1 MVQRK
6 RTGEFSM
13 PVSFLEFIASLAQ
26 PQPGNRLLD
35 LSWRDDELLS
45 AINRREQP
53 NSLELWGVTSRR
65 EALESR
71 YEVVESDLFLDVP
84 QLARESF
91 DIVVMNPPWGFRLPQ
106 SVLSRSEIGRH
117 ARPDS
122 VSLYLEWA
130 TWYLKPGATLIASVP
145 GAFLHNYSFKCVR
158 DFLLS
163 KLRLR
168 GVFEFK
174 PALVFDVPIS
184 IAVMCLERPRRAD
197 DYKPD
202 CFMAEI
208 DGLDDLRQVYDLYRL
223 ASNTTDNKL
232 PFQLGF
238 SRVGKSIVFTSEPAE
253 TFSPTHT
260 YFARNILSKLN
271 QFPTKALGEIAD
283 VQTGMAVQSR
293 YLLSGKGRSSHRLL
307 AAKNVRDDG
316 TIAGPSFLREATT
329 LAKTDRFQLRT
340 GDILIRT
347 VQSGSKLTGYLSQ
360 PETYSE
366 GVIAAIVPREYEGSL
381 YDHTLLRIRLTDQ
394 APANITPKYI
404 VQLFR
409 NEFDISGFN
418 HVVLDQIVSASTVG
432 RTLARIVPSLLQ
444 DIRIPFLPSGLLEIP
459 QIQEKGLE
467 GLEQWGQ
474 RILEEQDRKFR
485 QISQLITTEEAQT
498 RAQIAELKDE
508 IHRGLT
514 KLQDSWRD
522 RISQAATTQ
531 RDSLYEERARDMHSF
546 IEREMR
552 ERGRVIDEFQKRFET
567 YVFGDYW
574 PLIDSDARLFLAT
587 GEFFYDFSK
596 SMDLTPPDYSGI
608 AVEFCKAVEIELWKR
623 IGKHLGETLI
633 SRGIDKY
640 PFWSI
645 EKGKYQKNLC
655 AIQGLAE
662 SKAMLGA
669 FLGFTWGLVKHSTPA
684 IEKKYRDA
692 GARIQEVI
700 AEISPQPN
708 LLNEHGIPKLLSELT
723 QHRNGSAHK
732 DKLERQ
738 KLEELHSIVVS
749 IRPEDSLIVQLIQAF
764 PL

>member
-1 MVQRK
+1 MAQRK
-6 RTGEFSM
+6 STGEFCI
-13 PVSFLEFIASLAQ
+13 PTPFLKFIASLAQ
-26 PQPGNRLLD
+26 PQPGNRVLD

-45 AINRREQP
+45 AINREQP

-65 EALESR
+65 EALKSK
-71 YEVVESDLFLDVP
+71 YEVLELDLLLDVP

-91 DIVVMNPPWGFRLPQ
+91 YIVVMNPPWGFRLPQ
-106 SVLSRSEIGRH
+106 SVLSRTEIGRH
-117 ARPDS
+117 ARLDS

-145 GAFLHNYSFKCVR
+145 GAFLHNYSFKYVR

-208 DGLDDLRQVYDLYRL
+208 DGLDDLRQVYGLYRL
-223 ASNTTDNKL
+223 ACNTTDNKL

-238 SRVGKSIVFTSEPAE
+238 SRVGKSIAFTSEPGE

-260 YFARNILSKLN
+260 YFAKNILSILN

-347 VQSGSKLTGYLSQ
+347 VQSGSKLTESLSR
-360 PETYSE
+360 PETYAE

-409 NEFDISGFN
+409 NEFVISGFN
-418 HVVLDQIVSASTVG
+418 HVVLDQIVSASTISTGLTRV
-432 RTLARIVPSLLQ
+432 VPSLLK
-444 DIRIPFLPSGLLEIP
+444 DIKIPFLPSGLLEMP
-459 QIQEKGLE
+459 QVQEKGLE
-467 GLEQWGQ
+467 GLKQMEQ
-474 RILEEQDRKFR
+474 RILEEQDRKFREQDRKFR

-498 RAQIAELKDE
+498 RALIAELKDE
-508 IHRGLT
+508 MHRGLT
-514 KLQDSWRD
+514 KLQDSWEEK
-522 RISQAATTQ
+522 ISRAATTQ
-531 RDSLYEERARDMHSF
+531 RDSLYEERARDMHRF

-552 ERGRVIDEFQKRFET
+552 ERGRVIDEFQNRFET

-596 SMDLTPPDYSGI
+596 SMHLTPPDYCGI
-608 AVEFCKAVEIELWKR
+608 AVEYCKAVEIELWKR
-623 IGKHLGETLI
+623 LGQHFGEILI

-640 PFWSI
+640 P
-645 EKGKYQKNLC
+645 C
-655 AIQGLAE
+655 
-662 SKAMLGA
+662 
-669 FLGFTWGLVKHSTPA
+669 
-684 IEKKYRDA
+684 
-692 GARIQEVI
+692 
-700 AEISPQPN
+700 
-708 LLNEHGIPKLLSELT
+708 LS
-723 QHRNGSAHK
+723 G
-732 DKLERQ
+732 
-738 KLEELHSIVVS
+738 
-749 IRPEDSLIVQLIQAF
+749 
-764 PL
+764 